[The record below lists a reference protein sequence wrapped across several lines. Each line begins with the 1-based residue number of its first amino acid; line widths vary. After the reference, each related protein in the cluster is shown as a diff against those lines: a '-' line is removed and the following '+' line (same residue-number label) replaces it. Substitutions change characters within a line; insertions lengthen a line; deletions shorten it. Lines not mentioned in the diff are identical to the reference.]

1 MNIASTGR
9 VLELLFVVSCGAVVT
24 PVRADDHAC
33 SLNANCL
40 AQMDSDALD
49 ALFRQGTA
57 SAAPVGY
64 ARGRTLLVVD
74 ANNPRRR
81 AKLNNVVWKGKLF
94 LPDGR
99 IINQWAVGRAVE
111 ATVRIDPSWLDGQ
124 PCIHVDYPTD
134 APIFGNTR
142 DELREIAPGLF
153 LGRFYERCPCPRLKG
168 YFALEMQC
176 CSANPCSSPLSDAP
190 PRLP

>member
-1 MNIASTGR
+1 MCIASTSRG
-9 VLELLFVVSCGAVVT
+9 LQWLFVVSCCAAAM
-24 PVRADDHAC
+24 PAAAADHTC

-57 SAAPVGY
+57 AAAPVGY
-64 ARGRTLLVVD
+64 GRGRTLLVVD

-81 AKLNNVVWKGKLF
+81 AKLNNVVWKGKHF
-94 LPDGR
+94 LPVGR
-99 IINQWAVGRAVE
+99 MINQWAVGRAVE

-124 PCIHVDYPTD
+124 PCIYVDYPTN

-142 DELREIAPGLF
+142 DEIREIAPGLY

-176 CSANPCSSPLSDAP
+176 CSANHCSPQLSDAP